1 MIVRHAS
8 RVVAAAASEAE
19 PPVPVVATAEVI
31 PFTDPRPI
39 TIATIRSA
47 VAKYFGLTDA
57 EILDPSPAPRFSRP
71 RQLGMYLA
79 RRTTG
84 HTLPVIA
91 RHFARTDH
99 STVIHAVREVERKL
113 AAPSASCRAHEAVCL
128 ALLERVQAT
137 FG

>member
-71 RQLGMYLA
+71 RQLGMYWRAA
-79 RRTTG
+79 RPGTRCRSSPA
-84 HTLPVIA
+84 TLPG
-91 RHFARTDH
+91 RT
-99 STVIHAVREVERKL
+99 IR
-113 AAPSASCRAHEAVCL
+113 P
-128 ALLERVQAT
+128 
-137 FG
+137 